1 MTLTGA
7 FERKI
12 KIKLQRYFISLLRVL
27 DFVQRAWEA
36 ILGL

>member
-7 FERKI
+7 FEREKS
-12 KIKLQRYFISLLRVL
+12 KLQRDFISLLRAL